1 MLLTATVFNGSCSSF
16 HQWSS
21 LYHGKH
27 PASFSQI
34 GQLWIFGQNPAA
46 QLNAWILVNWNGSQ
60 VDWVVSLDHWVGSQ
74 VDLVGSQDH
83 WVGSQVDWV
92 WFKIL
97 PHSSTPGFWPTGMGP
112 RSTGLCPW
120 TTGLGPRSTWLGPRQ
135 SLPLGT
141 HCVFSTHA
149 YCFARIVLITY
160 AFTVKGR
167 ILLLP
172 GILSEL

>member
-1 MLLTATVFNGSCSSF
+1 MGTYFRKIILANNLVYRFRIVNKIRLEDHINIGVK
-16 HQWSS
+16 Q
-21 LYHGKH
+21 
-27 PASFSQI
+27 SFSNKVVI
-34 GQLWIFGQNPAA
+34 C
-46 QLNAWILVNWNGSQ
+46 LVTYWHFIEIHICAK
-60 VDWVVSLDHWVGSQ
+60 VVNYFHPELIH
-74 VDLVGSQDH
+74 
-83 WVGSQVDWV
+83 
-92 WFKIL
+92 
-97 PHSSTPGFWPTGMGP
+97 
-112 RSTGLCPW
+112 
-120 TTGLGPRSTWLGPRQ
+120 